1 MVDVERSKSRA
12 KVTLGVSTLLAAGAV
27 GWFWYQGS
35 SVTGIGFGLLL
46 TVAGYWEYRRRLADV
61 RRAAR
66 AEADAEQRERRD
78 RE

>member
-1 MVDVERSKSRA
+1 MA
-12 KVTLGVSTLLAAGAV
+12 FGVSTLMAAGAV

-35 SVTGIGFGLLL
+35 PVTGVGLAVLL
-46 TVAGYWEYRRRLADV
+46 VIAGYWEYTRRLADV

-66 AEADAEQRERRD
+66 AEADAERQRQRD